1 MIYQNYYTRAM
12 PEPPPKPVVWVGS
25 SLKDLKAFPRPVQK
39 DVGRALLAAQ
49 FGDTD
54 PAAKPLKGFGGAA
67 VLEIVARHHTDTF
80 RVVYTVR
87 FADAVYVLH
96 AFQKKAKRGI
106 ATPEAELEVV
116 RRRLREAEA
125 IHRARSGKR

>member
-1 MIYQNYYTRAM
+1 M
-12 PEPPPKPVVWVGS
+12 VWVGS
-25 SLKDLKAFPRPVQK
+25 SLKELRAFPRPVQR

-49 FGDTD
+49 FGETD

-67 VLEIVARHHTDTF
+67 VLEIVAAHRADAF
-80 RVVYTVR
+80 RAVYTVR
-87 FADAVYVLH
+87 FPEAVYVLH

-106 ATPEAELEVV
+106 ATPRAELEVV

-125 IHRARSGKR
+125 IYRTRRRER